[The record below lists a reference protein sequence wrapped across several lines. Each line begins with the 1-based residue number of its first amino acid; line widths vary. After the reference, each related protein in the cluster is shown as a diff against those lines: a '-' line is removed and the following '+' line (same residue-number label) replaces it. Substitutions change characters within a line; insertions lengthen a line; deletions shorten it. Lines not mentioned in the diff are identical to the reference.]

1 MKKTLFLISLVFML
15 SGCVAYYPQ
24 LVDVPL
30 INHKNDLR
38 VDAGVSIILD
48 IAVMLRPVGFW
59 HEHLDVLAK
68 KLGAKVILD
77 GRAKKGDEQ
86 GYWVG
91 PTVLDNVTADMKVC
105 SDEVFGPMIGVASYD
120 DYEDALARANDT
132 RYGLQAA
139 VFTKDLA
146 KALRAADVL
155 DFGGVLINEMPSWR
169 ADQQPY
175 GGVRDSGN
183 TREGPAYTVQEMTER
198 RVVIITP

>member
-1 MKKTLFLISLVFML
+1 MEGERLAAS
-15 SGCVAYYPQ
+15 SG
-24 LVDVPL
+24 
-30 INHKNDLR
+30 
-38 VDAGVSIILD
+38 AGVAAYD
-48 IAVMLRPVGFW
+48 GF
-59 HEHLDVLAK
+59 
-68 KLGAKVILD
+68 
-77 GRAKKGDEQ
+77 DE
-86 GYWVG
+86 
-91 PTVLDNVTADMKVC
+91 
-105 SDEVFGPMIGVASYD
+105 
-120 DYEDALARANDT
+120 ALALANDT

-183 TREGPAYTVQEMTER
+183 TREGPAFTVQEMTER

>member
-1 MKKTLFLISLVFML
+1 MECIDAAVAGGARLVV
-15 SGCVAYYPQ
+15 GG
-24 LVDVPL
+24 
-30 INHKNDLR
+30 DLTP
-38 VDAGVSIILD
+38 D
-48 IAVMLRPVGFW
+48 
-59 HEHLDVLAK
+59 EVL
-68 KLGAKVILD
+68 
-77 GRAKKGDEQ
+77 E
-86 GYWVG
+86 

-183 TREGPAYTVQEMTER
+183 TREGPAFTVQEMTER